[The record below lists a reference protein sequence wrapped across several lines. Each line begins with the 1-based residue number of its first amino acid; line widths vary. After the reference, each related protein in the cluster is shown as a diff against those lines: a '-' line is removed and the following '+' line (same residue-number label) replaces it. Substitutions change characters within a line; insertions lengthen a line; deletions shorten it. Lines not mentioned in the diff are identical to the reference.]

1 MANSKSYIETIGNFI
16 RDKVNT
22 LLATELGL
30 VNVMYGSLKQ
40 VFWVEA
46 EGAEG
51 LVNEAPSVFVL
62 PETSDATIRT
72 INAQRWSEDVTFRIV
87 YVDKVAE
94 GVSHDANRTRG
105 QRIRD
110 VLIEDPSL
118 ATISFAN
125 SNAQGIVMRS
135 VRCEFYPIED
145 AYVSTV
151 NAQLLAV
158 AVIVNFNLMLTNVST

>member
-1 MANSKSYIETIGNFI
+1 MALKKNYIQLIGEYI
-16 RDKVNT
+16 RDKVDT
-22 LLATELGL
+22 LLSSELGL

-40 VFWVEA
+40 TFWMEA

-62 PETSDATIRT
+62 PETSDSTIRT
-72 INAQRWSEDVTFRIV
+72 INAQRWSEDVVFRIV

-94 GVSHDANRTRG
+94 GGTSDANRTRA

-118 ATISFAN
+118 ASIVWTN

-158 AVIVNFNLMLTNVST
+158 AVVVSFNLMLTNVST